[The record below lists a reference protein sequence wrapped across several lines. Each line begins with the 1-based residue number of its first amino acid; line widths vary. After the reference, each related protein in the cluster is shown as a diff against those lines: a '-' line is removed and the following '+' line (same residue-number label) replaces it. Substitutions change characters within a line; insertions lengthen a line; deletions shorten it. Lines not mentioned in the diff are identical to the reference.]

1 MWQLVFIVLGYI
13 LHQLSRLISEK
24 SLGKLLVCVCV
35 CVSVEGTRK
44 EGRWLPFTSVLP
56 QMLTFW
62 QNGNTLDQA
71 GCIWLPLIIFLFLMN
86 FLLREH
92 KSCVRHW
99 TFFSTIGPGTLIPYN
114 KYSNPFFLFW
124 TSTVTADHIL
134 NFTRKNYELLKYS
147 WLLVRMVDI
156 MS

>member
-1 MWQLVFIVLGYI
+1 MWQLVFIVLGDI
-13 LHQLSRLISEK
+13 LHQLSRQISEK

-114 KYSNPFFLFW
+114 KYSNPFFYFG
-124 TSTVTADHIL
+124 HQQ
-134 NFTRKNYELLKYS
+134 
-147 WLLVRMVDI
+147 WLLITFWILQERI
-156 MS
+156 MNFLSIVGYLSEWLI